1 MLHFLNENCLFQ
13 RTLHLCTGMLGWIS
27 HRFQVGYIV
36 KGDTASFVKR
46 YCALCQRRVS
56 LLGGIVWFVG
66 VCVCMPKFVTK
77 RRSAYITLNMF
88 IWEEYLLPTKLH
100 LVKEKVSSSKQNG
113 TPLKESNSLK
123 GRVLVVSN
131 PASFEKKPVCW
142 KLNLFNI
149 DRCFKMLEER
159 VSWTS
164 SDTRYLKEIRHVFL
178 LWSDTTL
185 FGGTDACVCKL
196 CWGKTV
202 FFKMC
207 VCVFVCILYTVHSTS
222 WKGSCLSDMKYIW
235 WNTQS
240 RIQDKDPGIWIKFEA
255 PRNQNRWFS
264 SS

>member
-1 MLHFLNENCLFQ
+1 
-13 RTLHLCTGMLGWIS
+13 
-27 HRFQVGYIV
+27 
-36 KGDTASFVKR
+36 
-46 YCALCQRRVS
+46 
-56 LLGGIVWFVG
+56 
-66 VCVCMPKFVTK
+66 MPKFVTK
-77 RRSAYITLNMF
+77 RRSAYVTLNMF

-207 VCVFVCILYTVHSTS
+207 VCVCVYTVYCTLNFV
-222 WKGSCLSDMKYIW
+222 KGKLPIW
-235 WNTQS
+235 HEIYLMEHT
-240 RIQDKDPGIWIKFEA
+240 IQDS
-255 PRNQNRWFS
+255 R
-264 SS
+264 